1 MKFQKLIIPIF
12 FLIGG
17 CQNRYTSQ
25 PENKTIE
32 QFGWTITIPK
42 NFRLLD
48 DNEWGEIEKK
58 GEAAIEKTFDAELIN
73 EAKTIFAYKN
83 GQLNTLESNWQPFD
97 MEIDGDYISSCYEV
111 NGMVFQTME
120 AQIPNVKIDSSSSIQ
135 KIDGLDFHR
144 FDMKIDLPNG
154 IKMTTVG
161 LNRLFGKKDLTIN
174 ITYVEKKVGDI
185 LLASV
190 LKSKFE

>member
-1 MKFQKLIIPIF
+1 MKFQKLITPIF
-12 FLIGG
+12 FLIVG

-42 NFRLLD
+42 NFRFLD
-48 DNEWGEIEKK
+48 DNEWGKIEKK

-83 GQLNTLESNWQPFD
+83 GQLNTLESNWQPFN

-111 NGMVFQTME
+111 NAMVFQTME

-174 ITYVEKKVGDI
+174 ITYVDKKVGDVM
-185 LLASV
+185 LASV